1 MNFIHIKKNNNRF
14 SFKIKFNFK
23 VQYINFLNKN
33 SAVYLSIDLAMQK

>member
-1 MNFIHIKKNNNRF
+1 MNFTHIKKNNNRI
-14 SFKIKFNFK
+14 SFKIKLNFK

>member
-1 MNFIHIKKNNNRF
+1 MNFIHIKKNNNRI
-14 SFKIKFNFK
+14 SFKIKLNFK

>member
-1 MNFIHIKKNNNRF
+1 MNFIHINKNNNRF
-14 SFKIKFNFK
+14 SFKIKLNFK